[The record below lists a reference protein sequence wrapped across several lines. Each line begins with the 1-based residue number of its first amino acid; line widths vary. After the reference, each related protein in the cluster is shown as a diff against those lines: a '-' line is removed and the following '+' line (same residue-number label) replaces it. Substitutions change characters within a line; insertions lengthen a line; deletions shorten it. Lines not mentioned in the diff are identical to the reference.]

1 MKEGAEKQHVKYP
14 KNVCAHMWVCR
25 LFSKNGKNLHRN
37 LVWWEVCAA
46 EFEELMRLPGGGED
60 LYWHSSEMGSR
71 VLVPCYFCLWF
82 SCLRLGMQKTC
93 KPKLVAIV
101 FVEGDSPSFG
111 GVAFPLTMNRA
122 SGDSLRCLTGCPQLN
137 EIWFVLLYEGNW
149 TKRPGIIPSAWN
161 RGRSWLVRIRILWR
175 WSRSAKLS

>member
-82 SCLRLGMQKTC
+82 SCLSLGMQKTC

-111 GVAFPLTMNRA
+111 GVAFPFDYEQSIRWLSQMSDGVSTVKR
-122 SGDSLRCLTGCPQLN
+122 DLICL
-137 EIWFVLLYEGNW
+137 
-149 TKRPGIIPSAWN
+149 A
-161 RGRSWLVRIRILWR
+161 LWR
-175 WSRSAKLS
+175 